1 VLGATSA
8 IGRATARRFAAGGT
22 DLVLVARSESE
33 LGRCASDL
41 RVRTGVEVVERVFD
55 ALATDALEGWWQ
67 ATEEAAPG
75 GVQGVV
81 LCWGDMPEQLDAQ
94 RELALARRMIDVN
107 YTAAVVLFECA
118 ARGLE
123 ARGEGFLCALSSV
136 AGDRGRA
143 SNYLYGST
151 KAALS
156 TFLSGLR
163 ARLAASGVAVVDVRP
178 GFVDS
183 SLTFG
188 RPGVFLAASPDRVA
202 GAILR
207 AVRRRRSVVYTPFF
221 WRWVMAAIRA
231 IPEPLF
237 QRLAL

>member
-1 VLGATSA
+1 
-8 IGRATARRFAAGGT
+8 
-22 DLVLVARSESE
+22 
-33 LGRCASDL
+33 
-41 RVRTGVEVVERVFD
+41 
-55 ALATDALEGWWQ
+55 
-67 ATEEAAPG
+67 
-75 GVQGVV
+75 
-81 LCWGDMPEQLDAQ
+81 M
-94 RELALARRMIDVN
+94 
-107 YTAAVVLFECA
+107 
-118 ARGLE
+118 
-123 ARGEGFLCALSSV
+123 

-163 ARLAASGVAVVDVRP
+163 ARLAGSGVAVIDVRP

-202 GAILR
+202 RAILR